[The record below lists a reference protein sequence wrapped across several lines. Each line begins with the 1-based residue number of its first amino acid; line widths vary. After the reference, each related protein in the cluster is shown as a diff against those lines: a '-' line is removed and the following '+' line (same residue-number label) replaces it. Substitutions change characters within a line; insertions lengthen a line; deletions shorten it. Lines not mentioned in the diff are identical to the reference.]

1 MKKNKK
7 KNSYKIPP
15 SGELTVLTCREDCG
29 QTPRANV
36 GEKSPELQYE
46 VLKYKL
52 STKVAA
58 RQEQATSR
66 NNIVNGVVRG
76 SPNLLR
82 QRATTVIVDWLE
94 GRSWK
99 NNRKWHI

>member
-1 MKKNKK
+1 MKKNKR
-7 KNSYKIPP
+7 NSYKIPP
-15 SGELTVLTCREDCG
+15 SVVLTVLMWHEDCG

-52 STKVAA
+52 SSKAAA
-58 RQEQATSR
+58 RQEQATNR
-66 NNIVNGVVRG
+66 NKTVNGVVRG

-82 QRATTVIVDWLE
+82 QRATTVIMDWLE
-94 GRSWK
+94 GDSWR
-99 NNRKWHI
+99 NNRKWRI